1 MKSSGEAISYLTG
14 QAQVYFAFKGYAPLE
29 NKYQISTILLVNK
42 RIYSRQG
49 WANYWQ
55 LVIVVLLSLSKRTTC
70 RKMKR
75 KLKLYL
81 VQRDI
86 GNERVCWLGSD
97 MMAMAFRNVRK
108 LMIY

>member
-1 MKSSGEAISYLTG
+1 
-14 QAQVYFAFKGYAPLE
+14 
-29 NKYQISTILLVNK
+29 
-42 RIYSRQG
+42 
-49 WANYWQ
+49 
-55 LVIVVLLSLSKRTTC
+55 
-70 RKMKR
+70 MKR

-108 LMIY
+108 LMMLVTISIARESLQDSSRRFPVSVVLVPRDLIRHSVQKGLETFVTVRTVLC

>member
-1 MKSSGEAISYLTG
+1 
-14 QAQVYFAFKGYAPLE
+14 
-29 NKYQISTILLVNK
+29 
-42 RIYSRQG
+42 
-49 WANYWQ
+49 
-55 LVIVVLLSLSKRTTC
+55 
-70 RKMKR
+70 MKR

-108 LMIY
+108 LMMLVTISIARESLQDSSRRFPVSVVLVGT

>member
-1 MKSSGEAISYLTG
+1 M
-14 QAQVYFAFKGYAPLE
+14 QLE
-29 NKYQISTILLVNK
+29 
-42 RIYSRQG
+42 
-49 WANYWQ
+49 
-55 LVIVVLLSLSKRTTC
+55 IVVLLSLSKRTTY

-108 LMIY
+108 LMMLVTISIARESLQDSSRRFSVSVVLVGT

>member
-1 MKSSGEAISYLTG
+1 
-14 QAQVYFAFKGYAPLE
+14 
-29 NKYQISTILLVNK
+29 
-42 RIYSRQG
+42 
-49 WANYWQ
+49 
-55 LVIVVLLSLSKRTTC
+55 
-70 RKMKR
+70 MKR

-108 LMIY
+108 LMMLVTISIARESLQDNSRRFFCVCRPCRDLIRHSVQKGLETFVTVLTVLC